1 MLQSVLVAATMAIVW
16 AVWTARKRFRP
27 KARAMKQYAR
37 SLIADPDVHR
47 ELDEEF
53 ERRYALRVAA
63 QRAAEGAPLLTPAE
77 LPAAIAELLDTDP
90 LRHDAAEIRIKKVL
104 AAAEPHLLAAID
116 DPRATWDQDESQ
128 GVPTAPAQRVVGL
141 LAKLPSRALGD
152 RIGHLVGR
160 PEWSVS
166 DPAIKARTAL
176 GRTDQLP
183 FVLEQLAK
191 QSQPAQEGVEL
202 AIEQG
207 WAEPEFLDGIRVWAE
222 RTALDPALPFS
233 YWAVGFYAR
242 HGGAAAL
249 EALSSPQVLSVA
261 NNRTVHAAL
270 KQLNEH
276 GVRLDAKV
284 VRPLL
289 DAALTHTGIWPWNCT
304 FGPALRALAATEPEA
319 ALRMAEEYLNRPDD
333 PHHSDAARFIQE
345 TAGLPEPYDIKPPA
359 GMELTEDERTV
370 LGHLT
375 DCINLYGEI
384 CNGGLSQYFFNFAGG
399 DWRRHVAA
407 LRAIGFETG
416 AAALEEAARVVHP
429 DGAST
434 DRGTRIAQ
442 YAALSERQEKRLDEL
457 SPLFWSDVP
466 RLRFM
471 LRHRELFAR
480 LRAARER

>member
-1 MLQSVLVAATMAIVW
+1 MLQSVLVAATLATVWGVW
-16 AVWTARKRFRP
+16 AARKRFRP

-37 SLIADPDVHR
+37 SLVADPDGHR
-47 ELDEEF
+47 ELDEEY
-53 ERRYALRVAA
+53 ERRYALRN
-63 QRAAEGAPLLTPAE
+63 AAEAAPLLTPAE
-77 LPAAIAELLDTDP
+77 LPAAIADLLDADP
-90 LRHDAAEIRIKKVL
+90 IRCDAAEIRIKKVL
-104 AAAEPHLLAAID
+104 ATAEPQLLAAID
-116 DPRATWDQDESQ
+116 APRATWDRDESQ
-128 GVPTAPAQRVVGL
+128 GVPTASAERVVRL
-141 LAKLPSRALGD
+141 LAELPSRALGD

-160 PEWSVS
+160 PEWYVS
-166 DPAIKARTAL
+166 NPAIKARTAL
-176 GRTDQLP
+176 GRADQLP

-191 QSQPAQEGVEL
+191 QSRPAQEGVEL

-233 YWAVGFYAR
+233 YWAVGFHAR
-242 HGGAAAL
+242 YGGAAAL

-261 NNRTVHAAL
+261 NDRTVHAAL

-276 GVRLDAKV
+276 GVKLDAKV

-289 DAALTHTGIWPWNCT
+289 DAALTRTAIWPWNCT

-319 ALRMAEEYLNRPDD
+319 ALRTAEEYLDRPDHPYHREAID
-333 PHHSDAARFIQE
+333 FVRE
-345 TAGLPEPYDIKPPA
+345 TAGLPASDDLELPV
-359 GMELTEDERTV
+359 GMELTEGERTT

-375 DCINLYGEI
+375 DCRVLYWEV
-384 CNGGLSQYFFNFAGG
+384 CNGGLSQYFFNSAGAN
-399 DWRRHVAA
+399 WRRHAAA
-407 LRAIGFETG
+407 LRAIGFEAG
-416 AAALEEAARVVHP
+416 AAALEEAARVIHP

-434 DRGTRIAQ
+434 NRGTRIAQ
-442 YAALSERQEKRLDEL
+442 YAALSERQEKRLDKL